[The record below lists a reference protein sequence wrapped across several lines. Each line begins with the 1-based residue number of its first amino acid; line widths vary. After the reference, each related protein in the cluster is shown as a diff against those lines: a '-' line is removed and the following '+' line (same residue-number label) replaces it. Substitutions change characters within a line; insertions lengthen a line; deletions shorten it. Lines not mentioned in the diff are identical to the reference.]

1 MLSPLSPLGVD
12 SSGSKLRAFAL
23 VALKKIVL
31 SAAGAAGAK
40 LGERIIDWAL
50 GNEES
55 DEEEPESP
63 PQAGPGGGQS

>member
-23 VALKKIVL
+23 VALKKVVL

-40 LGERIIDWAL
+40 LGERLIDWAL
-50 GNEES
+50 GNGDS
-55 DEEEPESP
+55 DDDDDGDSESP
-63 PQAGPGGGQS
+63 PQVSV